1 MSEKEYLQKLGE
13 KSGRRKNAI
22 IAAVQSRTPKEMAGL
37 QDEVESWFFDSLV
50 KQAEDHVKK
59 YGFYPTFEL
68 CEIESD
74 DPVLDIYRD
83 EP

>member
-13 KSGRRKNAI
+13 KRGSRLNEI
-22 IAAVQSRTPKEMAGL
+22 IAAVQSRTPKEDAGL
-37 QDEVESWFFDSLV
+37 QDEVEAWFFDSLV
-50 KQAEDHVKK
+50 KQAKECEEKH
-59 YGFYPTFEL
+59 GFFPVFEL
-68 CEIESD
+68 YEIESD